1 MTPAQ
6 CLKLMAIMMNE
17 PLYCAQSANLLLQA
31 AELGCEAVPLTVI
44 AFRRSPSARLER

>member
-6 CLKLMAIMMNE
+6 CLKLMAIMINE

-31 AELGCEAVPLTVI
+31 AKLGAKAVLP
-44 AFRRSPSARLER
+44 